1 MKQRELSNSKFQID
15 ALDGLRG
22 FAALIVVLSHTSNS
36 GLYFLPNLDFQGIGK
51 SGVFL
56 FFLLSSFLLS
66 IPLIEKGKRL
76 FDLSFM
82 SVYWQRRFFRIYPL
96 YVLYLLLAVASSKA
110 YEIILERH
118 GEGLPFFLD
127 WNGLFEHLTLQE
139 GKGVTWSIAVEFKFY
154 FILPILCFFVAYFN
168 SISLKLALFLL
179 LVLFGVSQYISPQ
192 SESLVND
199 ARLLPYLPVFLFGT
213 LLALIQL
220 NLRKRQESLSSS
232 SIMLARLFSF
242 IAVVG
247 LCLMSPTV
255 YESLFYP
262 VERDHFHKQFILYS
276 LFWSCILFSAVNTNG
291 ILNRFF
297 CLPFLRFYGALS
309 FSIYLFH
316 PIFIFLVKRMDLNMY
331 MGAWLVLALST
342 LASYV
347 SFKLLEYPVSRITIK
362 KGGLKKIFS
371 PPKS

>member
-154 FILPILCFFVAYFN
+154 FILPF
-168 SISLKLALFLL
+168 
-179 LVLFGVSQYISPQ
+179 LVLAIGFARRGGPYLLITIYLTSMVLTQVIFPQ
-192 SESLVND
+192 HKALNTDV
-199 ARLLPYLPVFLFGT
+199 RLLPYLPIFLTGVFLAVLQDYLNAQPLT
-213 LLALIQL
+213 AKALKLIRVL
-220 NLRKRQESLSSS
+220 GVIGVLGIV
-232 SIMLARLFSF
+232 IMTP
-242 IAVVG
+242 AVF
-247 LCLMSPTV
+247 
-255 YESLFYP
+255 SLFGEP
-262 VERDHFHKQFILYS
+262 VEKTYFHQQFILYS
-276 LFWSCILFSAVNTNG
+276 ILWSMILLAAVNTQG
-291 ILNRFF
+291 WLQRFF
-297 CLPFLRFYGALS
+297 SLPGLRFFGALS
-309 FSIYLFH
+309 FSLYLFH
-316 PIFIFLVKRMDLNMY
+316 PIFIEVLERLGIGGYVAAWTVLV
-331 MGAWLVLALST
+331 GTTGLSY
-342 LASYV
+342 L
-347 SFKLLEYPVSRITIK
+347 SFKVLEGPVSRYK
-362 KGGLKKIFS
+362 LSWPPFGGRIVKRGEI
-371 PPKS
+371 